1 MADKMKNGDMVD
13 IVSFTYQDDTS
24 YSRENNPVSV
34 VVKKDCV
41 VSKAGFKTF
50 NAAGRRL
57 LQGAEGEFLDGSF
70 RNSRR
75 AYVRT
80 GEPLQ
85 ALIKEAERLI
95 TQRARADLDRF
106 ERMAKHAE
114 LRIASDTI
122 IELDVYKASEMD
134 S

>member
-24 YSRENNPVSV
+24 YSRESNPVSV

-41 VSKAGFKTF
+41 VSKAGAKTF
-50 NAAGRRL
+50 SAAGRRL
-57 LQGAEGEFLDGSF
+57 PQGEEGKFTKGSF
-70 RNSRR
+70 RNGRR
-75 AYVRT
+75 AYVRSGIST
-80 GEPLQ
+80 Q
-85 ALIKEAERLI
+85 ALVETAEMMIRDR
-95 TQRARADLDRF
+95 TRADLERF
-106 ERMAKHAE
+106 ERMAKHAV